1 LVGNPLEAFLVSAG
15 VVALGEIGDKT
26 QLLAMLL
33 AARFGKPWPVILGIL
48 AATLA
53 NHTLAGYV
61 GTVLRSVVPA
71 DWLQWAIA
79 LSFFAVAVWALK
91 PDAIGDDDAPATTSH
106 GVFVVTAVAFFL
118 AEMGDKTQVATAIL
132 ASRFGMLAPVVAGTT
147 LGMLIVDVPTVL
159 FGGLAAKRLPLRAI
173 RIAAA
178 LMFAVLGVA
187 ALVAPAAY

>member
-33 AARFGKPWPVILGIL
+33 AARFRKPWPVILGIL
-48 AATLA
+48 AATLV

-61 GTVLRSVVPA
+61 GTVLRSAVPA

-159 FGGLAAKRLPLRAI
+159 FGRLAAKRLPLRAI
-173 RIAAA
+173 RVAAA
-178 LMFAVLGVA
+178 LMFVVLGAA
-187 ALVAPAAY
+187 ALLAPVST

>member
-33 AARFGKPWPVILGIL
+33 AARFRKPWPVILGIL
-48 AATLA
+48 AATLV

-159 FGGLAAKRLPLRAI
+159 FGDLAAKRLPLRAI

>member
-1 LVGNPLEAFLVSAG
+1 MVGNPLEAFLVSAG

-33 AARFGKPWPVILGIL
+33 AARFRKPWPVILGIL
-48 AATLA
+48 AATLV

>member
-1 LVGNPLEAFLVSAG
+1 MVGNPLEAFLVSAG

-33 AARFGKPWPVILGIL
+33 AARFRKPWPVILGIL
-48 AATLA
+48 AATLV
-53 NHTLAGYV
+53 NHTLACYV

>member
-33 AARFGKPWPVILGIL
+33 AARFRKPWPVILGIL
-48 AATLA
+48 AATLV
-53 NHTLAGYV
+53 NHSLAGYV

>member
-33 AARFGKPWPVILGIL
+33 AARFRKPWPVILGIL
-48 AATLA
+48 AATLV

-71 DWLQWAIA
+71 DRLQWAIA